1 MSLPQA
7 KMPVDNPHFVMSWYG
22 DCFERVDINF
32 EPCVSIIPQE
42 FQALGNRSAI
52 VKSVR
57 DREELLTAELN
68 DVLKLGARY
77 VRLAKGLTYLQD
89 ISQYQLERQRHRL
102 ANCSSRVYIEEYL
115 GMEGNSVYDAGVLQ
129 QETEAWL
136 WAVVSCNIPNI
147 ANSLKPDAE
156 PI

>member
-7 KMPVDNPHFVMSWYG
+7 KMPVDNPYFVMSWYG

-42 FQALGNRSAI
+42 LQALGNRSAI

-77 VRLAKGLTYLQD
+77 VRLTKGLTYLQD
-89 ISQYQLERQRHRL
+89 ISTSVSINLHDSDIDWQIVAHECTSKNISVWKETQYMTLEFFSKRL
-102 ANCSSRVYIEEYL
+102 KHGCGL
-115 GMEGNSVYDAGVLQ
+115 L
-129 QETEAWL
+129 
-136 WAVVSCNIPNI
+136 
-147 ANSLKPDAE
+147 
-156 PI
+156 